1 MQMARVILA
10 GAGLLML
17 AGCAGMGGGD
27 DAASYIADSTLAVQP
42 FPANY
47 RADLLAFMRT
57 YLNNPRGIRNAV
69 IAEPVQRSIGGRSR
83 YVACLRYT
91 ATDEGDR
98 YDGGE
103 DRAALFLD
111 GRLDRLIPR
120 ARELCSGV
128 AYMPFPELEKLTR

>member
-1 MQMARVILA
+1 MGRTILA
-10 GAGLLML
+10 GAGMLML
-17 AGCAGMGGGD
+17 VGCAGMGGGD
-27 DAASYIADSTLAVQP
+27 EATSYMTDSSLAVQP

-69 IAEPVQRSIGGRSR
+69 IAEPVQRNIGGRTR

-98 YDGGE
+98 YDGSE

-120 ARELCSGV
+120 AKELCGSV